1 MQIEAVIENIVFYN
15 EENSFVILK
24 AKLNNKI
31 ITAKGSFPDFSVV
44 GNKDKAKNMNIILN
58 GQWIKDPKYGEQFNA
73 ETISINQ
80 DGILFFLIN
89 IVKGLG
95 ESLAKK
101 LINEYGETE
110 LVKILDFNP
119 DKLKEFKGI
128 KEKKLEKIIES
139 WKKYKYLKNLTK
151 FFAEHKVAIT
161 GNLLVRVYKHFER
174 KKEDVIKSI
183 NENPYVL
190 SDIRGVGFKTADKIA
205 LQIGIQPYEPIRIKA
220 LLDYILQTQ
229 AQEKG
234 HTYLYK
240 EDLLDL
246 ALDFSP
252 DENKNIFKI
261 EQVINEILLSYPDS
275 YYSDD
280 NNRIALN
287 KYYFQENYILN
298 NLLNRNKNK
307 NKYSISEKDALA
319 YISEKEKELGKQFGD
334 KQKDAILKISAGG
347 HNVFVLCGYA
357 GTGKSTIS
365 KVILDYYLKYFD
377 KSDIITCA
385 FTGMASKRIKEA
397 TGYNA
402 STIHSLLN
410 LGYGDKQNK
419 KDNESEDNDK
429 LEQKVILIDEAS
441 MINLQ
446 LFYYLIKAI
455 SKDTVIILVG
465 DDAQLPPIGEGNV
478 FADLLNKKLPIVK
491 LDKIYR
497 QSEDSVLTYFADFI
511 RRGTM
516 PANITG
522 NYKDFSFIVKDIP
535 NYINL
540 KKTKDEKELREIRD
554 IFNNTLQKELL
565 DEIDNLISKENIKG
579 VKRIWEIQ
587 IITPM
592 KITPLGTKALNDI
605 LQEKLNDIFKIK
617 TDIRGYALKQFDK
630 VIHLKNQNM
639 PVQKITYKKYLE
651 IKGSGKS
658 IEDIFTGLTCRKERI
673 FNGNL
678 GLVLDIDIENEN
690 FIVGYTDPDGNTT
703 LVMYSFDDYK
713 NIIDLGYALTVHKTQ
728 GNQFEYVFIPFIT
741 GFFIMLNNK
750 LTYTAITRAK
760 KKATLI
766 GQPYAFKR
774 ACTNIEAAN
783 RNTFMGLEKLK

>member
-1 MQIEAVIENIVFYN
+1 MQIEAVIENIVFYS
-15 EENSFVILK
+15 EENSFAILR
-24 AKLNNKI
+24 AMSNDKL
-31 ITAKGSFPDFSVV
+31 ITAKGSFPDFSVIE
-44 GNKDKAKNMNIILN
+44 NKDKAKNINIILN

-73 ETISINQ
+73 EIISINQ
-80 DGILFFLIN
+80 DGILFFLVN

-95 ESLAKK
+95 GSLAKK
-101 LINEYGETE
+101 LITEYGETE

-151 FFAEHKVAIT
+151 FFAEHNVSIT
-161 GNLLVRVYKHFER
+161 GNLLVRVYRHFEH

-190 SDIRGVGFKTADKIA
+190 TDIRGIGFKTADKIA
-205 LQIGIQPYEPIRIKA
+205 LQIGIEPYEAIRIKA
-220 LLDYILQTQ
+220 LIDYILQTQ
-229 AQEKG
+229 ASDNG
-234 HTYLYK
+234 HTYLYRQ
-240 EDLLDL
+240 DLLNL
-246 ALDFSP
+246 ALEVTA
-252 DENKNIFKI
+252 DENNKNITAI
-261 EQVINEILLSYPDS
+261 ENAANQILLSQTDE
-275 YYSDD
+275 YYFDD
-280 NNRIALN
+280 YDRIALK

-298 NLLNRNKNK
+298 SLINRNKYK
-307 NKYSISEKDALA
+307 NKYILSEKDALD

-334 KQKDAILKISAGG
+334 KQKDAILKTSTAGN
-347 HNVFVLCGYA
+347 NVFILCGYA

-365 KVILDYYLKYFD
+365 KVILDYYLKYFS
-377 KSDIITCA
+377 KSEIITCA

-410 LGYGDKQNK
+410 LGYGNQQNK
-419 KDNESEDNDK
+419 LECAEK
-429 LEQKVILIDEAS
+429 LDYKVILVDEAS
-441 MINLQ
+441 MINLS
-446 LFYYLIKAI
+446 LFYQLIKAI
-455 SKDTVIILVG
+455 PEDTIIILVG

-478 FADLLNKKLPIVK
+478 FTDLLSKNLPIVK

-511 RRGTM
+511 RRGNM
-516 PANITG
+516 PVNITG
-522 NYKDFSFIVKDIP
+522 NYKDFSFVVKDIAD
-535 NYINL
+535 YVNL

-554 IFNNTLQKELL
+554 VFNNTLQKDLL
-565 DEIDNLISKENIKG
+565 NEIDKLILKENLKG
-579 VKRIWEIQ
+579 SKRIWEIQ
-587 IITPM
+587 VITPM

-605 LQEKLNDIFKIK
+605 LQEKLNNIFKIK
-617 TDIRGYALKQFDK
+617 ADIRGYVLKQFDK
-630 VIHLKNQNM
+630 VIHLKNQDM
-639 PVQKITYKKYLE
+639 PVQKINYKKYSELRE
-651 IKGSGKS
+651 SGKS
-658 IEDIFTGLTCRKERI
+658 TEDIFTGLSCRKERI

-678 GLVLDIDIENEN
+678 GLVADIDVENEN
-690 FIVGYTDPDGNTT
+690 FVVGYVDPDGSTA

-774 ACTNIEAAN
+774 ACTNIDAAN
-783 RNTFMGLEKLK
+783 RNTFMGIKN

>member
-1 MQIEAVIENIVFYN
+1 MQIEAVIENIVFYS
-15 EENSFVILK
+15 EENSFAILR
-24 AKLNNKI
+24 AMSNDKL
-31 ITAKGSFPDFSVV
+31 ITAKGSFPDFSVIE
-44 GNKDKAKNMNIILN
+44 NKDKAKNINIILN
-58 GQWIKDPKYGEQFNA
+58 GQWIKDPKYGEQFSA
-73 ETISINQ
+73 ETITINQ
-80 DGILFFLIN
+80 DGILFFLVN

-95 ESLAKK
+95 NSLAKK
-101 LINEYGETE
+101 LISEYGETE

-151 FFAEHKVAIT
+151 FFAEHNVSIT
-161 GNLLVRVYKHFER
+161 GNSLIRVYRHFEH

-183 NENPYVL
+183 NANPYVL
-190 SDIRGVGFKTADKIA
+190 TDIKGIGFKTADKIA
-205 LQIGIQPYEPIRIKA
+205 LQIGIKPYELIRIKA
-220 LLDYILQTQ
+220 LIDYILQSQ
-229 AQEKG
+229 ASDNG
-234 HTYLYK
+234 HTYLYRQ
-240 EDLLDL
+240 DLFNL
-246 ALDFSP
+246 ALEFTA
-252 DENKNIFKI
+252 DENNKNITAI
-261 EQVINEILLSYPDS
+261 EKAVNQILLSQTDE

-280 NNRIALN
+280 YDRIALK

-298 NLLNRNKNK
+298 SLINRNKYK
-307 NKYSISEKDALA
+307 NKYILSEKDALD
-319 YISEKEKELGKQFGD
+319 YISEKEKELGKKFGD
-334 KQKDAILKISAGG
+334 KQKDAIIKTSTAGN
-347 HNVFVLCGYA
+347 NVFILCGYA

-365 KVILDYYLKYFD
+365 KVILDYYLKYFS
-377 KSDIITCA
+377 KSEIITCA

-410 LGYGDKQNK
+410 LGYGNQQNNK
-419 KDNESEDNDK
+419 SECAEK
-429 LEQKVILIDEAS
+429 LDYKVILIDEAS
-441 MINLQ
+441 MINLS
-446 LFYYLIKAI
+446 LFYQLIKAI
-455 SKDTVIILVG
+455 PETTIIILVG

-478 FADLLNKKLPIVK
+478 FADLLNKNLPIVK

-511 RRGTM
+511 RRGNM
-516 PANITG
+516 PVNITG
-522 NYKDFSFIVKDIP
+522 NYKDFSFIAKDID
-535 NYINL
+535 NYVNL

-554 IFNNTLQKELL
+554 VFNNTLQKDLL
-565 DEIDNLISKENIKG
+565 NEIDKLILKENLKG
-579 VKRIWEIQ
+579 SKRIWEIQ

-592 KITPLGTKALNDI
+592 KITPLGTKALNNI
-605 LQEKLNDIFKIK
+605 LQEKLNNIFKMK
-617 TDIRGYALKQFDK
+617 ADIRGYVLKQFDK
-630 VIHLKNQNM
+630 VIHLKNQDM
-639 PVQKITYKKYLE
+639 PVQKINYKKYLE
-651 IKGSGKS
+651 LRESGKS
-658 IEDIFTGLTCRKERI
+658 TEDIFTGLPCRKERI

-678 GLVLDIDIENEN
+678 GLVADIDLENEN
-690 FIVGYTDPDGNTT
+690 FVVGYVDPDGSTT

-774 ACTNIEAAN
+774 ACINIEAAN
-783 RNTFMGLEKLK
+783 RNTFMAIENLK

>member
-1 MQIEAVIENIVFYN
+1 MQIEAVIENIVFYS
-15 EENSFVILK
+15 EENSFTVLR
-24 AKLNNKI
+24 AMSNNKL
-31 ITAKGSFPDFSVV
+31 ITAKGSFPDFSVIE
-44 GNKDKAKNMNIILN
+44 NKDKAKNINIILN

-80 DGILFFLIN
+80 DGILFFLVN

-95 ESLAKK
+95 GSLAKK

-151 FFAEHKVAIT
+151 FFAEHNVSIT
-161 GNLLVRVYKHFER
+161 GNLLVRVYRHFEH

-190 SDIRGVGFKTADKIA
+190 TDIRGIGFKTADKIA
-205 LQIGIQPYEPIRIKA
+205 LQIGIEPYEPIRIKA
-220 LLDYILQTQ
+220 LIDYILQTQ
-229 AQEKG
+229 ASDNG
-234 HTYLYK
+234 HTYLYRQ
-240 EDLLDL
+240 DLLNL
-246 ALDFSP
+246 ALEFTS
-252 DENKNIFKI
+252 DENNKNITAI
-261 EQVINEILLSYPDS
+261 ENAVNQILLSQTEE
-275 YYSDD
+275 YYFDD
-280 NNRIALN
+280 YDRIALK
-287 KYYFQENYILN
+287 KYYFQENYIFNSLV
-298 NLLNRNKNK
+298 NRDKYK
-307 NKYSISEKDALA
+307 NKYILSEKDALD

-334 KQKDAILKISAGG
+334 KQKDAILKTSAAGN
-347 HNVFVLCGYA
+347 NVFILCGYA

-365 KVILDYYLKYFD
+365 KVILDYYLKYFS
-377 KSDIITCA
+377 KSEIITCA

-410 LGYGDKQNK
+410 LGYGNQQNNK
-419 KDNESEDNDK
+419 SECEK
-429 LEQKVILIDEAS
+429 LDYKVILVDEAS
-441 MINLQ
+441 MINLS
-446 LFYYLIKAI
+446 LFYQLIKAI
-455 SKDTVIILVG
+455 PEDTIIILVG

-478 FADLLNKKLPIVK
+478 FADLLSKNLPIVK

-511 RRGTM
+511 RRGNM
-516 PANITG
+516 PVNITG
-522 NYKDFSFIVKDIP
+522 NYKDFSFVVKDID
-535 NYINL
+535 NYVNL

-554 IFNNTLQKELL
+554 VFNNTLQKDLL
-565 DEIDNLISKENIKG
+565 SEIDKLILKENLKG
-579 VKRIWEIQ
+579 SKRIWEIQ
-587 IITPM
+587 VITPM

-605 LQEKLNDIFKIK
+605 LQEKLNNIFKIK
-617 TDIRGYALKQFDK
+617 ADIRGYVLKQFDK
-630 VIHLKNQNM
+630 VIHLKNQDM
-639 PVQKITYKKYLE
+639 PVQKINYKKYLE
-651 IKGSGKS
+651 LKESGKS
-658 IEDIFTGLTCRKERI
+658 TEDIFTGLSCRKERI

-678 GLVLDIDIENEN
+678 GLVADIDIENEN
-690 FIVGYTDPDGNTT
+690 FVVGYVDPDGSTT

-783 RNTFMGLEKLK
+783 RNTFMGIEN